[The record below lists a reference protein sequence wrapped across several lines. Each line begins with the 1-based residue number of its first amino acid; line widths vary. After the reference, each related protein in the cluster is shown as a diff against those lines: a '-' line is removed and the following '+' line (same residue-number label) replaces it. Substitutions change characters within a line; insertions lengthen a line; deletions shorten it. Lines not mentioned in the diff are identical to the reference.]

1 MGLLMKKVRY
11 KEFRVVYIILVVVL
25 SFVLGLYWDSPVKNN
40 PSFEEVSGE
49 EGDELD
55 YSLLNRVKSLIDSKY
70 VEEVTDEV
78 LLYGALRGMVESLED
93 PYSLFLDPDESKQ
106 FLQNLSG
113 SFEGIG
119 AEIAIRDDVLTIVAP
134 LAGLPAE
141 KAGILPGDRVIKVDD
156 TLTVDLNLN
165 EAVRLIRGP
174 RGTPVLLIVLRDG
187 ESKAISIVRDRIDV
201 HSVSWKML
209 DNGIAYIDIDNFHDD
224 SLSEF
229 MLAVNEMLLFYQP
242 RGLVLD
248 LRSNPGGF
256 LERAISITSWFL
268 DRDEVVVVERDGDG
282 KEKKHLG
289 RGPGTLKDYKVIV
302 LVNRGSASASEILA
316 GALRDN
322 RDVKLVGE
330 KTFGKGSVQEL
341 QDLPGASQLRITIA
355 KWFTPNGHSIH
366 NEGLEVDIEVE
377 MTVEDFQSGLDP
389 QLDRAVLEL
398 EKGF

>member
-1 MGLLMKKVRY
+1 MGQLMEKTQN
-11 KEFRVVYIILVVVL
+11 KEFKVIYIVLAVAL
-25 SFVLGLYWDSPVKNN
+25 SFALGLYWDSPVKNN
-40 PSFEEVSGE
+40 TDLGEVSGG

-55 YSLLNRVKSLIDSKY
+55 YSLLDRVKVLIDNKY
-70 VEEVTDEV
+70 VEDVEGEV
-78 LLYGALRGMVESLED
+78 LLYGALKGMVESLDD
-93 PYSLFLDPDESKQ
+93 PYSLFLDPNESKQ
-106 FLQNLSG
+106 FLQDLSG

-156 TLTVDLNLN
+156 ALTVDLNLN

-174 RGTPVLLIVLRDG
+174 RGTAVVLTVLRDG
-187 ESKAISIVRDRIDV
+187 SSEEISIVRDKIDV

-209 DNGIAYIDIDNFHDD
+209 DNDIAYIDIDNFHDD

-229 MLAVNEMLLFYQP
+229 MVAVNEMMLFYQP

-256 LERAISITSWFL
+256 LERAINITSWFI
-268 DRDEVVVVERDGDG
+268 DRDDVVVVERDGDG
-282 KEKKHLG
+282 KEKKHLA
-289 RGPGTLKDYKVIV
+289 RGPGTLKDHSVII

-316 GALRDN
+316 GALRDQ
-322 RDVKLVGE
+322 RDIKLVGE

-341 QDLPGASQLRITIA
+341 ENLPGAAQLRITIA
-355 KWFTPNGHSIH
+355 KWFTPDGHSIH

-377 MTVEDFQSGLDP
+377 MTAEDFQEGLDP
-389 QLDRAVLEL
+389 QLDMAVEEL
-398 EKGF
+398 EKEL